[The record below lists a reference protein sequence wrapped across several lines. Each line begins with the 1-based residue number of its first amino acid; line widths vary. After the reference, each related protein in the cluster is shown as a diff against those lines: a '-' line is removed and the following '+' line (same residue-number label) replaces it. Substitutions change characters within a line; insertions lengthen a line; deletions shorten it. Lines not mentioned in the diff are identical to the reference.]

1 MSNRLQIFVI
11 YNNFTAMQ
19 TIIQRFIYYM
29 CLLPE
34 ILFLFIF
41 FSCYQYPDLHQS
53 IKCVQEE
60 TETIIDDKH
69 TKLVYLYYD
78 LNQIDFY

>member
-29 CLLPE
+29 FLLPE

-41 FSCYQYPDLHQS
+41 FRYQYPDLHQS

-78 LNQIDFY
+78 LNLIDFY